1 MMPINLTI
9 YNAAEISDETA
20 LKMLSNNFSFSNS
33 LLLST
38 AQGQKIVASFF
49 IDATNRIYRH
59 ICKRYEWH
67 GNSKDIRAVGL
78 VAASPYRPFTDQYQ
92 II

>member
-49 IDATNRIYRH
+49 IDATIRIYRR
-59 ICKRYEWH
+59 ICKIYDNATA
-67 GNSKDIRAVGL
+67 GIKTIDSVKIF
-78 VAASPYRPFTDQYQ
+78 SQ
-92 II
+92 I

>member
-49 IDATNRIYRH
+49 IDAAIRIYRC
-59 ICKRYEWH
+59 ICGIYDGMETVSNR
-67 GNSKDIRAVGL
+67 VGG
-78 VAASPYRPFTDQYQ
+78 
-92 II
+92 

>member
-33 LLLST
+33 LLLSA

-49 IDATNRIYRH
+49 IDATNRIYRRVCR
-59 ICKRYEWH
+59 IYDNATAGIKTILIQIL
-67 GNSKDIRAVGL
+67 SIR
-78 VAASPYRPFTDQYQ
+78 
-92 II
+92 